1 MAMAGDTRGPEG
13 RRRSKHLGPAFWAQL
28 VMGSVTGFLTIL
40 TLVWRDWI
48 EGVFGFDPDHHS
60 GSLEWKLVAVGA
72 VVTVVL
78 AALARRTWRRAVVRA
93 AVVSAH

>member
-1 MAMAGDTRGPEG
+1 VTMAADTRGPGG
-13 RRRSKHLGPAFWAQL
+13 RRRSKHLGPAFWAQS

-60 GSLEWKLVAVGA
+60 GSFEWKLVAVGA

-78 AALARRTWRRAVVRA
+78 AALARRTWRRAAVRA